1 MDGSLAY
8 VWESAKGSRID
19 LEQRE
24 GNANQLD
31 NEGEDPSELSGWSF
45 LIILYPFTEPVF
57 LSHLHFTGRD
67 STWIEIPSKRKVHT
81 GL

>member
-1 MDGSLAY
+1 MDGSLADI
-8 VWESAKGSRID
+8 WESAKGSRIE

-24 GNANQLD
+24 GNTNQLD

-67 STWIEIPSKRKVHT
+67 PRWIEIPSKRKVHT